1 MRLHDL
7 KPQPGAKHR
16 RKRLGR
22 GEGSGLGKT
31 SGRGHKG
38 QRARSGG
45 SVREGFEG
53 GQMPL
58 HRRLPKRGFNNA
70 DHTTYYIPV
79 NVSDL
84 ERFDAGAEIDVE
96 TLRKAGLAQG
106 RGQGV
111 KILGQG
117 EISKKLTLK
126 VQAYSASAK
135 QKLEAAGC
143 TCEEVALIP
152 KTGKRAL

>member
-45 SVREGFEG
+45 TVREGFEG

-70 DHTTYYIPV
+70 DHTIY
-79 NVSDL
+79 
-84 ERFDAGAEIDVE
+84 
-96 TLRKAGLAQG
+96 
-106 RGQGV
+106 
-111 KILGQG
+111 
-117 EISKKLTLK
+117 
-126 VQAYSASAK
+126 
-135 QKLEAAGC
+135 
-143 TCEEVALIP
+143 
-152 KTGKRAL
+152 

>member
-45 SVREGFEG
+45 TIREGFEG

-70 DHTTYYIPV
+70 DHTIYYIPV
-79 NVSDL
+79 NVNDL
-84 ERFDAGAEIDVE
+84 ERFDAGTEIDVE
-96 TLRKAGLAQG
+96 ALRKAGLAQG

-135 QKLEAAGC
+135 QKIEAAGG
-143 TCEEVALIP
+143 TCEAVALIP

>member
-45 SVREGFEG
+45 TVREGFAG
-53 GQMPL
+53 GQMPIY
-58 HRRLPKRGFNNA
+58 RQLPKRGFNNA
-70 DHTTYYIPV
+70 DHTIYYIPV

-84 ERFDAGAEIDVE
+84 ERFDADSVIDVE
-96 TLRKAGLAQG
+96 ALQKAGLASG
-106 RGQGV
+106 KGQGI

-117 EISKKLTLK
+117 ELSKKLTVK
-126 VQAYSASAK
+126 VQAFSASAK
-135 QKLEAAGC
+135 QKIEAAGGA
-143 TCEEVALIP
+143 CEVVDRIP
-152 KTGKRAL
+152 KTGPRAL